1 MSESVSEEQQAQQ
14 PSQQEQSERNN
25 KRGRQDK
32 QNIVIK
38 SLRGMV
44 VSAAMDKSRTL
55 RIERLVKHPTYRKY
69 LRRTS
74 KIIFHDEDN
83 ASSVG
88 DEVMIQPCR
97 PRSKRKSFELMRI
110 LRRRTDGKTTA
121 KAGDGR

>member
-1 MSESVSEEQQAQQ
+1 MTETASKQQQ
-14 PSQQEQSERNN
+14 PKQPQQ
-25 KRGRQDK
+25 KA
-32 QNIVIK
+32 VIK

-74 KIIFHDEDN
+74 KIIYHDEDN
-83 ASSVG
+83 TSRVG

-110 LRRRTDGKTTA
+110 LRRRTDGK
-121 KAGDGR
+121 AGDGQ